1 MIKAVTGTKDILPEE
16 IPVWKIVEETVESI
30 FKNFN
35 YNEIRT
41 PIFEE
46 TYLFARGIGE
56 ETDIVSKEMYSFID
70 RSGNNLTLK
79 PEMTAS
85 VVRSFI
91 EHSLGKQQPLN
102 KLYYISPMFRQERPQ
117 AGRFRQFHQFGAEA
131 IGSDSVYLDVEMIQM
146 SYEILKALGLKDLT
160 VKINSLGVPESRE
173 EYKVKLREFLSD
185 KKDKLSE
192 ESRKRFD
199 KNILRIF
206 DNKDENDKRIMK
218 GAPLLLDHLDNQ
230 SKESF
235 EVVKEALKLSDIPF
249 EVDPYL
255 VRGLDYYTKTT
266 FEIISGKVG
275 SQNALCGGGRY
286 DFLIEQFSGQHTPA
300 VGFAA
305 GIERI
310 LLACEN
316 ENSIQPREQ
325 KIDLYITRL
334 DDDLSK
340 KVFELAFY
348 FRRKNLS
355 VECDYLNR
363 SLKAQMREA
372 NKLKAK
378 FVLFIGGE
386 EYKNGMVNL
395 KNMETGEQKLV
406 QLDKLDS
413 IFPIVIVS
421 FQ

>member
-16 IPVWKIVEETVESI
+16 VPAWKLVEETVI
-30 FKNFN
+30 KILKNFN

-41 PIFEE
+41 PVFEE
-46 TYLFARGIGE
+46 TTLFARGIGE
-56 ETDIVSKEMYSFID
+56 ETDIVSKEMYTFTD
-70 RSGNNLTLK
+70 RSGTSLTLK

-85 VVRSFI
+85 VVRAYI
-91 EHSLGKQQPLN
+91 EHSLGKQQPLS
-102 KLYYISPMFRQERPQ
+102 KLFYISPMFRQERPQ
-117 AGRFRQFHQFGAEA
+117 AGRLRQFHQFGAEA
-131 IGSDSVYLDVEMIQM
+131 IGSSSVFLDVEMIQA

-173 EYKVKLREFLSD
+173 NYKIKLREYLKDKTNKLSD
-185 KKDKLSE
+185 D
-192 ESRKRFD
+192 SRKRFE

-206 DNKDENDKRIMK
+206 DSKEENDKEILK
-218 GAPLLLDHLDNQ
+218 DAPLLLDYLDEE
-230 SKESF
+230 SKSDF
-235 EVVKEALKLSDIPF
+235 EVVMDLLKQSDIPF

-286 DFLIEQFSGQHTPA
+286 DFLVEEFGGPPTPA

-316 ENSIQPREQ
+316 EKSIKVPEE
-325 KIDLYITRL
+325 KLDLFIARL
-334 DDDLSK
+334 DDSLSQ
-340 KVFELAFY
+340 KVFELALY
-348 FRRKNLS
+348 FRRKNMS

-372 NKLKAK
+372 NRLKAK
-378 FVLFIGGE
+378 FVFFIGGE
-386 EYKNGMVNL
+386 EYKKGTANL
-395 KNMETGEQKLV
+395 KNMESGEQKLV
-406 QLDKLDS
+406 LLDKLE
-413 IFPIVIVS
+413 IVS
-421 FQ
+421 DLLR